1 MEPTT
6 SMAIAETRSPEP
18 PAAFAFL
25 PLTVFTAL
33 VLVLAAVFADTAS
46 TVRILCAAAA
56 VAVLMAF
63 CAAWRLE
70 ATGRDSSLSALPR
83 QRS

>member
-6 SMAIAETRSPEP
+6 SMEVAGTRPPEP

-25 PLTVFTAL
+25 PLTMLTAV
-33 VLVLAAVFADTAS
+33 VLALAAVFTDTAS

-56 VAVLMAF
+56 VAVLIAF
-63 CAAWRLE
+63 GAAWRLE
-70 ATGRDSSLSALPR
+70 ATGRDSSVA
-83 QRS
+83 